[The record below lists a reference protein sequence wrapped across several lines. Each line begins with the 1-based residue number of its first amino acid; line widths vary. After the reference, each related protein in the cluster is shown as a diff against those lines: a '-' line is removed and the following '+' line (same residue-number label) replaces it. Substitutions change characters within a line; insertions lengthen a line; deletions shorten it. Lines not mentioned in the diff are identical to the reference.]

1 METLRL
7 PPRIKILEA
16 LGAIADNRVK
26 IVSDREAIVVS
37 SEGDRSYKVYIDLE
51 ERAAYSDDNGT
62 RFRGYVGY
70 PIVAVLMIKGALPFD
85 AKIAEALKGV
95 KWRQLNEKY
104 KSYAIVEDLLLREL
118 KTRSIDPEYVKK
130 YISNTMSALA
140 RLGLRR
146 KT

>member
-1 METLRL
+1 MEMLRL

-62 RFRGYVGY
+62 KFRGYVGY
-70 PIVAVLMIKGALPFD
+70 PIVAVLMIKGVLPFD
-85 AKIAEALKGV
+85 AKIAEALKGI

-104 KSYAIVEDLLLREL
+104 KSYAIVEDLLLKEL

>member
-1 METLRL
+1 LEMLRL

-51 ERAAYSDDNGT
+51 EKAAYSDDNGT
-62 RFRGYVGY
+62 KFRGYVGY
-70 PIVAVLMIKGALPFD
+70 PIVAVLMIKGVLPFD
-85 AKIAEALKGV
+85 SKIAEALKGV

-118 KTRSIDPEYVKK
+118 KTRSIDPEYVKN
-130 YISNTMSALA
+130 YVSSTMSALA